1 MAVGSVLITGGN
13 GNLGHLLA
21 DRFENMGIRV
31 ISYDIVEPQRPMHS
45 RNIVLGDIRDTDK
58 LRTI

>member
-1 MAVGSVLITGGN
+1 MTVRSVLITGGN

-31 ISYDIVEPQRPMHS
+31 ISYDIVNPQSP
-45 RNIVLGDIRDTDK
+45 VP
-58 LRTI
+58 